1 MRTKLYVLG
10 AVLGV
15 APGLLPVMFPL
26 WGQPVQ
32 ESRQAARKGRGV
44 NRVSPAPV
52 GEPGGVAAPP
62 ELEAPALGEPSHP
75 CQLITV
81 ATAPCDPS
89 TAVCEYTYWD
99 CPAAVKPLKA

>member
-26 WGQPVQ
+26 WGPPVQ

-52 GEPGGVAAPP
+52 GEPGGVAAPA
-62 ELEAPALGEPSHP
+62 ELEAPAQGEPSHP

-81 ATAPCDPS
+81 ATVPCDPS
-89 TAVCEYTYWD
+89 TAVCEYTYWE